1 MSVQL
6 SLSNQTPLQVSRS
19 IQTFTY
25 ENSLAILNYFPTIGQ
40 VDRITV
46 FTLLSSL
53 GYLDLSDPLNQ
64 LQCRWNYTILNPSGG
79 LFGPHIT
86 STPATR
92 VNGTYSTCPSPSL
105 PDPFINNLFGPFID
119 QNWALNTNAS
129 ASLSITK
136 NEQEYSN
143 EIPVFF
149 YPKPSVKS
157 ISPRLVVAANSVQI
171 AVFGSNFQKSANA
184 GCLVGE
190 QLFPAEVISSNTA
203 LCLAGPS
210 TLLPLI
216 YQIKVLAPIIKHSVQ
231 NVEIWQLR
239 VSNRQ
244 NISGSFF
251 LSLEGF
257 STSPIAVMSLNSTGL
272 SHIIQKSFP
281 RVGRVQVNSSIRV
294 EYDTST
300 GQIWNVEMFTVTFSS
315 REDTVPN
322 ILVDIGGVTRLL
334 AGDVILVVDKT
345 IGGSIAPPSIQSWS
359 IKQSSMVREIQRV
372 SISALPPILE
382 VQNVTLVSNNP
393 ISGFFT
399 LSYNNIKTS
408 LISHS
413 ATAFVVEAA
422 LRTISSIGDLQVT
435 RKIANVYGFTWVVT
449 FLTVDGNRPQIA
461 HQRESLTS
469 AGTSLSL
476 TTGTTATG
484 SIPFGGKFT
493 LKVSGYSITTP
504 LSLDSSALSTQNAL
518 QDTLNR
524 TDLIVTQVSSGTYNK
539 TWDVTFPLSGGKIH
553 TAFFFEFFNSM

>member
-1 MSVQL
+1 
-6 SLSNQTPLQVSRS
+6 
-19 IQTFTY
+19 
-25 ENSLAILNYFPTIGQ
+25 LAILNYFPKIGQ
-40 VDRITV
+40 VDKITV

-53 GYLDLSDPLNQ
+53 GSLDLSDPINQ

-79 LFGPHIT
+79 LFGPYVT
-86 STPATR
+86 STPAIR
-92 VNGTYSTCPSPSL
+92 VNATYSTCPSPSL
-105 PDPFINNLFGPFID
+105 PDPFIDNLFGPFTD

-157 ISPRLVVAANSVQI
+157 ISPRLVVAANSAQI
-171 AVFGSNFQKSANA
+171 AVTGSNFQKSANA

-190 QLFPAEVISSNTA
+190 QLFPAEVISSTTA

-216 YQIKVLAPIIKHSVQ
+216 YQIKVLSPVIKHAVQ
-231 NVEIWQLR
+231 SVEIWQLR
-239 VSNRQ
+239 VNNRL
-244 NISGSFF
+244 NISGSF
-251 LSLEGF
+251 LLNLEGF
-257 STSPIAVMSLNSTGL
+257 STSPIAIKSLNSTGL

-281 RVGRVQVNSSIRV
+281 RVGSVGVNSSIRV

-300 GQIWNVEMFTVTFSS
+300 GQIWNVDMFTVTFSS
-315 REDTVPN
+315 REDVVPN
-322 ILVDIGGVTRLL
+322 MLVDIGGVTGLL
-334 AGDVILVVDKT
+334 AGDIILVVDKT

-372 SISALPPILE
+372 SISALPPTLE
-382 VQNVTLVSNNP
+382 VQEVVLVSNNP
-393 ISGFFT
+393 ITGFFT

-435 RKIANVYGFTWVVT
+435 RQVANVYGFTWVVS

-461 HQRESLTS
+461 PQIESLTS
-469 AGTSLSL
+469 VGTSLSL

-484 SIPFGGKFT
+484 SIPFGGTFT
-493 LKVSGYSITTP
+493 LKVSGYSITTQ
-504 LSLDSSALSTQNAL
+504 LVFDSSALSIQNAI
-518 QDTLNR
+518 QDTLKM
-524 TDLIVTQVSSGTYNK
+524 TGLIVTQVSSGTYNK
-539 TWDVTFPLSGGKIH
+539 TWDVTFPLSAGEIH
-553 TAFFFEFFNSM
+553 TDSFFKNNLTAFSYCHRM